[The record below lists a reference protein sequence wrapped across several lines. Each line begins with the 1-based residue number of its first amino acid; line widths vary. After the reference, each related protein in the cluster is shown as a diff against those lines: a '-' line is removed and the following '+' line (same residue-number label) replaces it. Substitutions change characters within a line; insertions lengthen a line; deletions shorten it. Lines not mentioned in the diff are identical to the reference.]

1 MGNVILKNAKNEKR
15 NLKRK
20 ENGHEQRRIKN
31 VISKNGK
38 HKKKNEIKKKM
49 F

>member
-20 ENGHEQRRIKN
+20 ENGILKT
-31 VISKNGK
+31 KNGK
-38 HKKKNEIKKKM
+38 WG
-49 F
+49 